1 MHNSKI
7 YLPLSKQID
16 MKTIRVGDYMRA
28 NAELPSF
35 MTWFTPNKYYRV
47 SRLKTCG
54 SLVIVDDEGDNH
66 IVSQGGYHIAFTH
79 IQTDEREYTNGVVSA
94 IYTYNVRKAGDAVD
108 NERDHL
114 EINISAVEVFIDYL
128 DAVIDV
134 TDKMNGAHIER
145 LIEGIK
151 DELI

>member
-1 MHNSKI
+1 M
-7 YLPLSKQID
+7 SKQID
-16 MKTIRVGDYMRA
+16 MKTIRVGDYLRA

-35 MTWFTPNKYYRV
+35 MTWFTPNKCYRV
-47 SRLKTCG
+47 SRLKKCG
-54 SLVIVDDEGDNH
+54 SLVIVDNEGDNH
-66 IVSQGGYHIAFTH
+66 VVDTTHFTH
-79 IQTDEREYTNGVVSA
+79 IQTDEREYSNGVVSA

-114 EINISAVEVFIDYL
+114 EVNIIAVEVFIDYL

-134 TDKMNGAHIER
+134 TDQMNGAHMER

>member
-1 MHNSKI
+1 
-7 YLPLSKQID
+7 

-54 SLVIVDDEGDNH
+54 SLVIVDNEGNNHPVDNEH
-66 IVSQGGYHIAFTH
+66 FTH

-94 IYTYNVRKAGDAVD
+94 IYTYNVRKAGDAED

-114 EINISAVEVFIDYL
+114 EVNIVAVEVFIDYL

-134 TDKMNGAHIER
+134 TDQMNGAHIER